1 MTKKREINNAMLLA
15 AYVFN
20 GEYTWLIG
28 SCLTTDEENE
38 AKEDIREA
46 FKTLRGYGLSYKEVQ
61 LHVKRQANKTNEP
74 LPFIDRIFI
83 PVETDELPI

>member
-1 MTKKREINNAMLLA
+1 MKKRLIDYSMHIA

-46 FKTLRGYGLSYKEVQ
+46 FKTLRDYGLSYKEVQ
-61 LHVKRQANKTNEP
+61 LHVKRQQNKIEEP
-74 LPFIDRIFI
+74 VPFVDRIFL
-83 PVETDELPI
+83 PVESDELPL